1 MANDNMV
8 ILLIAGGAAL
18 IGATFLLK
26 PGGARAD
33 VGTGVRIDGTGVRID
48 GTGGL
53 SPEERQEEFERQQQ
67 LALQKEAE
75 QIAAAARARGERPK
89 ARIKLA
95 AGHKNPNLNT
105 QTGIRVTR

>member
-1 MANDNMV
+1 MANDNMA
-8 ILLIAGGAAL
+8 ILLLVGGAAL

-33 VGTGVRIDGTGVRID
+33 VGTGVRID